1 MPSPALCPRIAAPDT
16 GISAALPRDHNN
28 PLIQVIWHLCF
39 TAIAGV
45 ILGGMAAVSCIK
57 DRPVG
62 EQQMKIEE
70 AITSRKSVRAF
81 TDTPVPR
88 DTVHRILE
96 IAQRAPSGTNTQPW
110 HVHVAAGAVR
120 NAIVAEAYE
129 MFQKGETDSY
139 AAHDYYPDVWTDTH
153 QDRRRQVGWDL
164 YGLLGI
170 QKGDRDA
177 SKQQAARNYQLFD
190 APVGIFVT
198 TDTYLGR
205 GSWFDVGLYVQT
217 IMLAA
222 RAEGLHTCPQASW
235 IVTPG
240 PVRRHLNIPDDQA
253 LVVGIALGHQDENAI
268 ENTLVS
274 TRADIQDIVHFH
286 GF

>member
-1 MPSPALCPRIAAPDT
+1 M
-16 GISAALPRDHNN
+16 PRDHNN

-70 AITSRKSVRAF
+70 AIASRKSVRAF
-81 TDTPVPR
+81 TDKPVPR